1 MSVLMVV
8 SGMCALLIDQVSKRI
23 VTSRLSETEIGW
35 QRSIVMIKRV
45 TVPRR
50 SPSIPR
56 QGALLGLWALAVFG
70 AVLHVSAAVPSRGA
84 LVQFG
89 LGCAIGGATSNLLDR
104 LWRGVIVDFIA
115 VGSWPTFNLADA
127 AIVGGML
134 LALCVAG

>member
-1 MSVLMVV
+1 MPVLMVV
-8 SGMCALLIDQVSKRI
+8 SAICALLIDQVSKRI

-35 QRSIVMIKRV
+35 RRSILSIQRI

-50 SPSIPR
+50 LPSIPR
-56 QGALLGLWALAVFG
+56 QGALLGLWAIAVLG
-70 AVLHVSAAVPSRGA
+70 AVLHVSAAVPPRGA

-104 LWRGVIVDFIA
+104 LRRGDIVDFIA

-127 AIVGGML
+127 AIVGGVL
-134 LALCVAG
+134 LALCVAS